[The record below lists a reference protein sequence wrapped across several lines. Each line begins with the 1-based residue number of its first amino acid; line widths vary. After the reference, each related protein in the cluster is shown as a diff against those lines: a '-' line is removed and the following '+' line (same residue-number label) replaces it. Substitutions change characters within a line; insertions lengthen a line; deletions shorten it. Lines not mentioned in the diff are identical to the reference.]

1 MTATS
6 VTAEDIRAAGRTIA
20 GEVMRTPMVAA
31 PRLSE
36 MLGCELYLKLENQ
49 QYTGSFKDRGALNKL
64 KSLTPEQAKFGV
76 IAMSAGNHAQGVAY
90 HARRLGMRATIV
102 MPEFAPFTKV
112 ERTKNLG
119 ARVVLTGD
127 TLDASAIAARE
138 IAEKENLTFVHPYD
152 DPKIVAGQGTIGF
165 EMLEDQPELD
175 TIVVPIGGGGIISGI
190 AIAAKSV
197 KPEIEMIG
205 VEAELFPSMSQAIHG
220 PPSAP
225 GGQVGSGQVGGGQV
239 GGGQTLA
246 DGIAVKNPGELTRPI
261 IEELVSDILL
271 VDESHI
277 EAAVH
282 VLAEQQN
289 IVAEGAGAAGVA
301 AIMNAP
307 ERFAG
312 RKVGAVICGG
322 NIDVRL
328 LSWILTRGLVR
339 DGRMVRLRIGIVDR
353 PGVLAKVAQLI
364 GETGGNI
371 IEVYHQRLFHDVPA
385 KHADVDAVIET
396 RNTEHVHE
404 IITALKTGGFP
415 ARVLSARSSED
426 QVPGGS

>member
-1 MTATS
+1 MATTS

-20 GEVMRTPMVAA
+20 GEVIRTPLVAA

-36 MLGCELYLKLENQ
+36 ILGCELYLKLENQ

-90 HARRLGMRATIV
+90 HARRLGIPATIV

-112 ERTKNLG
+112 ERTKELG

-138 IAEKENLTFVHPYD
+138 IAERENLTFVHPYD

-197 KPEIEMIG
+197 KPGIEMIG
-205 VEAELFPSMSQAIHG
+205 VEAELFPSMYQAVHG
-220 PPSAP
+220 QAPSA
-225 GGQVGSGQVGGGQV
+225 GGQMA
-239 GGGQTLA
+239 GGQTLA
-246 DGIAVKNPGELTRPI
+246 DGIAVKNPGALTRPI

-271 VDESHI
+271 VDEGHI

-282 VLAEQQN
+282 ALVEQQK
-289 IVAEGAGAAGVA
+289 IVAEGAGAVGVA
-301 AIMNAP
+301 ALMKDK

-328 LSWILTRGLVR
+328 LSWVLTRGLVR

-353 PGVLAKVAQLI
+353 PGVLAQVTRLI

-371 IEVYHQRLFHDVPA
+371 IEVYHQRLFYDVPA
-385 KHADVDAVIET
+385 KQAEVDAVIET
-396 RNTEHVHE
+396 RNTEHVRE
-404 IITALKTGGFP
+404 IVAALEAGGFP
-415 ARVLSARSSED
+415 TRVLSARSDEG
-426 QVPGGS
+426 QVPGVA

>member
-1 MTATS
+1 MTATT

-20 GEVMRTPMVAA
+20 GDVIRTPLVAA

-36 MLGCELYLKLENQ
+36 ILGCELYLKLENQ

-64 KSLTPEQAKFGV
+64 KSLTPEQAKSGV
-76 IAMSAGNHAQGVAY
+76 IAMSAGNHAQGVAH
-90 HARRLGMRATIV
+90 HAQRLGIPATIV

-112 ERTKNLG
+112 ERTKDLG

-138 IAEKENLTFVHPYD
+138 IAARENLTFVHPYD

-205 VEAELFPSMSQAIHG
+205 VEAELFPSMYQAVRG
-220 PPSAP
+220 PASVA
-225 GGQVGSGQVGGGQV
+225 GGRMAGGH
-239 GGGQTLA
+239 TLA
-246 DGIAVKNPGELTRPI
+246 DGIAVKNPGALTRPI
-261 IEELVSDILL
+261 IEELVADILL
-271 VDESHI
+271 VDEGQI

-282 VLAEQQN
+282 ALAEQQN
-289 IVAEGAGAAGVA
+289 IIAEGAGAAGVA
-301 AIMNAP
+301 GLMKEKA
-307 ERFAG
+307 RFAG

-322 NIDVRL
+322 NIDVRM

-353 PGVLAKVAQLI
+353 PGVLAQVAQLI
-364 GETGGNI
+364 GATGGNI

-396 RNTEHVHE
+396 RNAEHVRE
-404 IITALKTGGFP
+404 IVAALEAGGFP
-415 ARVLSARSSED
+415 TRVLSARSSED
-426 QVPGGS
+426 QVPGASVTEI

>member
-1 MTATS
+1 MTATN
-6 VTAEDIRAAGRTIA
+6 VTAEDIRAAARTIA
-20 GEVMRTPMVAA
+20 GAVIRTPLVAA

-36 MLGCELYLKLENQ
+36 ILGCELYLKLENQ

-76 IAMSAGNHAQGVAY
+76 IAMSAGNHAQGVAH
-90 HARRLGMRATIV
+90 HARRLGIPATIV

-112 ERTKNLG
+112 ERTKDLG
-119 ARVVLTGD
+119 AQVVLTGE

-138 IAEKENLTFVHPYD
+138 IAEQENLTFVHPYD
-152 DPKIVAGQGTIGF
+152 DPMIVAGQGTIGF
-165 EMLEDQPELD
+165 EMLEDQPGLD

-197 KPEIEMIG
+197 NPEIEIIG
-205 VEAELFPSMSQAIHG
+205 AEAELFPSMYQAVHG
-220 PPSAP
+220 QAP
-225 GGQVGSGQVGGGQV
+225 GAGGQT
-239 GGGQTLA
+239 GRAQMAGGQTLA
-246 DGIAVKNPGELTRPI
+246 DGIAVKNPGALTRAI
-261 IEELVSDILL
+261 IEELISDILL
-271 VDESHI
+271 VDESQI

-282 VLAEQQN
+282 ALAEQQK

-301 AIMNAP
+301 ALMTAP

-328 LSWILTRGLVR
+328 LSWVLTRGLVR

-353 PGVLAKVAQLI
+353 PGVLAQVAQLI
-364 GETGGNI
+364 GATGGNI

-385 KHADVDAVIET
+385 KQADVDAVIET
-396 RNTEHVHE
+396 RNAEHVRE
-404 IITALKTGGFP
+404 IVAALEAGGFP
-415 ARVLSARSSED
+415 TRVLSARSSED
-426 QVPGGS
+426 QVPAAP

>member
-6 VTAEDIRAAGRTIA
+6 VTAEDIRAAGREIA
-20 GEVMRTPMVAA
+20 GQVIRTPLVAA

-36 MLGCELYLKLENQ
+36 ILGCELYLKLENL

-64 KSLTPEQAKFGV
+64 KSLTPEQAKSGV

-90 HARRLGMRATIV
+90 HAGRLGMPATIV
-102 MPEFAPFTKV
+102 MPEFAPVTKV
-112 ERTKNLG
+112 ERTKDLG
-119 ARVVLTGD
+119 ARVVLIGD
-127 TLDASAIAARE
+127 TLDASAVAARE
-138 IAEKENLTFVHPYD
+138 IAEHDNLTFVHPYD
-152 DPKIVAGQGTIGF
+152 DPKIIAGQGTIGF
-165 EMLEDQPELD
+165 EMLEDRPDLD
-175 TIVVPIGGGGIISGI
+175 AIVVPIGGGGVISGI

-197 KPEIEMIG
+197 RPEIEMIG
-205 VEAELFPSMSQAIHG
+205 AEAELFASMYQAIRG
-220 PPSAP
+220 LTPSA
-225 GGQVGSGQVGGGQV
+225 
-239 GGGQTLA
+239 GGQTLA
-246 DGIAVKNPGELTRPI
+246 DGIAVKNPGALTRAI
-261 IEELVSDILL
+261 IEELVL

-282 VLAEQQN
+282 ALVEQQK

-301 AIMNAP
+301 ALMTNR

-328 LSWILTRGLVR
+328 LSWVLTRGLVR

-353 PGVLAKVAQLI
+353 PGVLAKVTQLI

-371 IEVYHQRLFHDVPA
+371 IEVYHQRLFYDVPA
-385 KHADVDAVIET
+385 KQADVDAVIET
-396 RNTEHVHE
+396 RNVDHVHE
-404 IITALKTGGFP
+404 IVAALEASGFP
-415 ARVLSARSSED
+415 ARVLAARSDEGLVQD
-426 QVPGGS
+426 APVTTA

>member
-1 MTATS
+1 MTVSAS
-6 VTAEDIRAAGRTIA
+6 DIKAAAKEIE
-20 GEVMRTPMVAA
+20 GEVMRTPLVAA

-36 MLGCELYLKLENQ
+36 ILGCELYLKLENQ

-64 KSLTPEQAKFGV
+64 KSLTAEQAGYGV
-76 IAMSAGNHAQGVAY
+76 IAMSAGNHAQGVAH
-90 HARRLGMRATIV
+90 HARRLGIPATIV

-112 ERTKNLG
+112 ERTRELG
-119 ARVVLTGD
+119 ARVVLLGD
-127 TLDASAIAARE
+127 TLDASAVAARE
-138 IAEKENLTFVHPYD
+138 IADQENLTFVHPYD

-197 KPEIEMIG
+197 KPEIEIYG
-205 VEAELFPSMSQAIHG
+205 VEAELFPSMYQAVNELA
-220 PPSAP
+220 PSA
-225 GGQVGSGQVGGGQV
+225 
-239 GGGQTLA
+239 GGQTLA
-246 DGIAVKNPGELTRPI
+246 DGIAVKNPGALTRPI
-261 IEELVSDILL
+261 IEELVEDILL
-271 VDESHI
+271 VDEALI
-277 EAAVH
+277 ETAVH
-282 VLAEQQN
+282 VLVEQQK

-301 AIMNAP
+301 ALMKEK

-328 LSWILTRGLVR
+328 LSWVLTRGLVR

-353 PGVLAKVAQLI
+353 PGVLANVARLI

-371 IEVYHQRLFHDVPA
+371 IEVYHQRLFYDVPA
-385 KHADVDAVIET
+385 KQAEVDAVIET
-396 RNTEHVHE
+396 RSAEHVHE
-404 IITALKTGGFP
+404 IIAALEAGGFP
-415 ARVLSARSSED
+415 TRVLSARSDEGLVQD
-426 QVPGGS
+426 APITER

>member
-1 MTATS
+1 MTVSAS
-6 VTAEDIRAAGRTIA
+6 DIKAAAKEIE
-20 GEVMRTPMVAA
+20 GEVMRTPLVAA

-36 MLGCELYLKLENQ
+36 ILGCELYLKLENQ

-64 KSLTPEQAKFGV
+64 KSLTAEQAGYGV
-76 IAMSAGNHAQGVAY
+76 IAMSAGNHAQGVAH
-90 HARRLGMRATIV
+90 HARRLGIPATIV

-112 ERTKNLG
+112 ERTRELG
-119 ARVVLTGD
+119 ARVVLLGD
-127 TLDASAIAARE
+127 TLDASAVAARE
-138 IAEKENLTFVHPYD
+138 IAEQENLTFVHPYD

-205 VEAELFPSMSQAIHG
+205 VEAELFPSMYQAVNELA
-220 PPSAP
+220 PSA
-225 GGQVGSGQVGGGQV
+225 
-239 GGGQTLA
+239 GGQTLA
-246 DGIAVKNPGELTRPI
+246 DGIAVKNPGALTRPI
-261 IEELVSDILL
+261 IEELVADILL
-271 VDESHI
+271 VDEGLI
-277 EAAVH
+277 ETAVH
-282 VLAEQQN
+282 VLVEQQK

-301 AIMNAP
+301 ALMKEK

-328 LSWILTRGLVR
+328 LSWVLTRGLVR

-353 PGVLAKVAQLI
+353 PGVLANVARLI

-371 IEVYHQRLFHDVPA
+371 IEVYHQRLFYDVPA
-385 KHADVDAVIET
+385 KQADVDAVIET
-396 RNTEHVHE
+396 RNAEHVHE
-404 IITALKTGGFP
+404 IIAALEAGGFP
-415 ARVLSARSSED
+415 TRVLSARSDEGLVQD
-426 QVPGGS
+426 APITER